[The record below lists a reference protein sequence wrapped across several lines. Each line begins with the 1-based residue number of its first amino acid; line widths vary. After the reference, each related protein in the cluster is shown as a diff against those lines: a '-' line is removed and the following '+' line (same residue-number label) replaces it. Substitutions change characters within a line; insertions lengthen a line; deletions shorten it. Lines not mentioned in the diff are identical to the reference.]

1 MSEPR
6 NPLAALRRKAEKG
19 QDVTVAFFGGSIT
32 WGGNSS
38 DIETR
43 SYRALAG
50 DWFRRRLK
58 GVKVRCVNGGYGG
71 TGSVAG
77 AYRFEEHALSHG
89 PDLVFVEFAI
99 NDSSTPQATMQ
110 AAHEA
115 IFRKAWRSNPQ
126 MGIVLLI
133 SGSRLDTQAELV
145 TRRIAGDFGLHVV
158 DVGAHKRRL
167 IQSGRATNDDL
178 WVDGV
183 HPTD

>member
-77 AYRFEEHALSHG
+77 AYRFEEHAL
-89 PDLVFVEFAI
+89 EFGTMSKTDHELTIACREGFLL
-99 NDSSTPQATMQ
+99 PQVLQ
-110 AAHEA
+110 LEGK
-115 IFRKAWRSNPQ
+115 KALDARAFSN
-126 MGIVLLI
+126 
-133 SGSRLDTQAELV
+133 
-145 TRRIAGDFGLHVV
+145 GLHASRVML
-158 DVGAHKRRL
+158 GNAAR
-167 IQSGRATNDDL
+167 T
-178 WVDGV
+178 
-183 HPTD
+183 